1 MMSTAAEEEEMN
13 SSSNKEISTVDVN
26 VETVSKSEDHP
37 LSKNLAI
44 LKNSIL
50 PDSEHEFTDDADLS
64 PKMPPDPN
72 LAYLENG
79 YSANNAHHKSQ
90 EQPVKRRLNADK
102 NEDGPSFLEEPE
114 DVFLTRNNKPS
125 TLKCAVKNA
134 LNAWFECSS
143 GALIFCQKK
152 AFCCHCLFKP
162 HSNLFQ
168 LKGDP
173 DSLQNKQIGN
183 YVDPQTGIRTV
194 SDLHRAKLK
203 FKIN

>member
-1 MMSTAAEEEEMN
+1 MMSAAAEEEEMN

-50 PDSEHEFTDDADLS
+50 PDLDGHEFSEDADS
-64 PKMPPDPN
+64 VRKMSPDPN
-72 LAYLENG
+72 LPYLENG
-79 YSANNAHHKSQ
+79 HVSANQHKPQ
-90 EQPVKRRLNADK
+90 ETIKRRFNADK

-143 GALIFCQKK
+143 GALIRFSSPDTNSL
-152 AFCCHCLFKP
+152 ACHC
-162 HSNLFQ
+162 HSNSNLFVHF
-168 LKGDP
+168 
-173 DSLQNKQIGN
+173 N
-183 YVDPQTGIRTV
+183 
-194 SDLHRAKLK
+194 
-203 FKIN
+203 

>member
-1 MMSTAAEEEEMN
+1 MN

-50 PDSEHEFTDDADLS
+50 TEMEHEFTEDTELS
-64 PKMPPDPN
+64 HKIPPDPN
-72 LAYLENG
+72 LAFLG
-79 YSANNAHHKSQ
+79 STGHAANNNHHKPQ
-90 EQPVKRRLNADK
+90 ETIKRRFNADK
-102 NEDGPSFLEEPE
+102 NDHDGPSFLEEPE

-143 GALIFCQKK
+143 GELIFL
-152 AFCCHCLFKP
+152 AHLSLCCHFGA
-162 HSNLFQ
+162 SNVSLSIQ
-168 LKGDP
+168 LKPGDP

-194 SDLHRAKLK
+194 SL
-203 FKIN
+203 ICIGIV